1 MTDAPPISSPP
12 PPSQPPPPHIRD
24 LRDPDPGWGAGRV
37 FGGLGFLLAIVIVQA
52 GIVAAIDPGI
62 ESLAARLTLQAS
74 LAGSLVVTA
83 LLFASRDLRS
93 FAPLQMLG
101 WRRPTGPWAS
111 SMAIAYFA
119 YVGAALVIAAL
130 LQPHQ
135 DDVTRDLGFGE
146 GVLGSIAAG
155 VLIVLVAPISEE
167 IFFRGFLLGGLRRS
181 MPFWFAAAL
190 SSGIWG
196 LFHYT
201 DPDSWGVV
209 LQLSIFGLALS
220 WLYRR
225 TGSIW
230 PTIGVHLINN
240 AIAFTLLTS

>member
-1 MTDAPPISSPP
+1 
-12 PPSQPPPPHIRD
+12 
-24 LRDPDPGWGAGRV
+24 
-37 FGGLGFLLAIVIVQA
+37 VIVEA
-52 GIVAAIDPGI
+52 GIVTAFDPDID
-62 ESLAARLTLQAS
+62 SLGARLTLQAL
-74 LAGSLVVTA
+74 LAITLVFTA
-83 LLFASRDLRS
+83 LLFASPDLRS
-93 FAPLQMLG
+93 FAPLKALG
-101 WRRPTGPWAS
+101 WKRPEGPWAS
-111 SMAIAYFA
+111 SMAIAYFS

-146 GVLGSIAAG
+146 GVLGSLTAAI
-155 VLIVLVAPISEE
+155 LIIIVAPISEE

-181 MPFWFAAAL
+181 LPFWVAAAIA
-190 SSGIWG
+190 SGIWG

-209 LQLSIFGLALS
+209 LQLSVFGLTLS